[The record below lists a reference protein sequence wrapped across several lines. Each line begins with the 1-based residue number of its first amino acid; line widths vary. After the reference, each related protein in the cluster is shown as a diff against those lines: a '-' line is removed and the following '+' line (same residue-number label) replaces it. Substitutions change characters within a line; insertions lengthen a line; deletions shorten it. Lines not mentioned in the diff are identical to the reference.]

1 MLDLFGVQPGDA
13 GDAGNLTIKTA
24 QLLVRDG
31 AIIDAGTFGSGK
43 GGNLNVTAA
52 DTIEV
57 IGTSA
62 DGNFPSSLFTSSAG
76 SGDAGDLTI
85 ETAQLL
91 VRDGAQIG
99 ASTFGSGRGGNLNVT
114 ATDTIE
120 VISQSANGNFAS
132 GLFAQTQG
140 SEDAGDLTIETAR
153 LLLEDGAQI
162 GAGTFGS
169 GKGGNL
175 NVTATDTIKVIGT
188 SADGQ
193 FASGLFASSESGSTG
208 DAGDLNV
215 NSNTLLINQGK
226 VSVES
231 NGAGNAGDLNI
242 NANSLRLDN
251 NAIVSANTQSVN
263 KDPSN
268 PQANININ
276 SRDLILRRNSNITT
290 NATKEN
296 VIGGNINIDAGAIG
310 VFEQSRISANSSN
323 FRGGRVT
330 INTQGLFGTQLWYPE
345 TLKGFITATGAT
357 PLLSGEVQVNTQID
371 PSSGLIELPVNLVD
385 AANQISNACTPGG
398 SQFDNE
404 FSITGRGGLPISPT
418 EPLQET
424 NTLQA
429 WVKLKPQTTNT
440 TIKLR
445 PRTTS
450 NNNKVTQIKQIV
462 EATGWIVDKDG
473 NIEFVADANRV
484 NPRNHSQ
491 TPADCKVSG

>member
-1 MLDLFGVQPGDA
+1 M
-13 GDAGNLTIKTA
+13 
-24 QLLVRDG
+24 
-31 AIIDAGTFGSGK
+31 
-43 GGNLNVTAA
+43 
-52 DTIEV
+52 
-57 IGTSA
+57 
-62 DGNFPSSLFTSSAG
+62 
-76 SGDAGDLTI
+76 
-85 ETAQLL
+85 
-91 VRDGAQIG
+91 
-99 ASTFGSGRGGNLNVT
+99 
-114 ATDTIE
+114 
-120 VISQSANGNFAS
+120 
-132 GLFAQTQG
+132 
-140 SEDAGDLTIETAR
+140 
-153 LLLEDGAQI
+153 
-162 GAGTFGS
+162 
-169 GKGGNL
+169 
-175 NVTATDTIKVIGT
+175 
-188 SADGQ
+188 
-193 FASGLFASSESGSTG
+193 
-208 DAGDLNV
+208 
-215 NSNTLLINQGK
+215 LINQGK

-290 NATKEN
+290 NATEEN

-484 NPRNHSQ
+484 NPRNHRQ
-491 TPADCKVSG
+491 IPAACKVSG